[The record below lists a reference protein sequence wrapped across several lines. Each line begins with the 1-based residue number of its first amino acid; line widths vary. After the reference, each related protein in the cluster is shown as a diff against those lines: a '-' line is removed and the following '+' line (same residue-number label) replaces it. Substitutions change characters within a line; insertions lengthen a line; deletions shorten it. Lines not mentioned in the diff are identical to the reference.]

1 MKGEHGQILINNHG
15 NTKAGYHGNR
25 PEIIQQTG
33 MAYQADYSGKGPSR
47 KMFGFLHALK
57 IKMRVLCFRGGISF
71 PLFPRCSPFS
81 GSHIKRGANT
91 HA

>member
-15 NTKAGYHGNR
+15 NTKAGYHGNG

-57 IKMRVLCFRGGISF
+57 IKMRVLCFRGALAFLSF
-71 PLFPRCSPFS
+71 L
-81 GSHIKRGANT
+81 GALPSVGPT
-91 HA
+91 

>member
-47 KMFGFLHALK
+47 KMFGFLHTLK
-57 IKMRVLCFRGGISF
+57 IKMRVLCFRGALAFLSS
-71 PLFPRCSPFS
+71 L
-81 GSHIKRGANT
+81 GALPSVGPT
-91 HA
+91 